1 MKKFLPVPHSFFFEH
16 IWKSKKKNM
25 KEKKQF
31 QKKVSEAES

>member
-25 KEKKQF
+25 KEKKTIL
-31 QKKVSEAES
+31 EESIRG